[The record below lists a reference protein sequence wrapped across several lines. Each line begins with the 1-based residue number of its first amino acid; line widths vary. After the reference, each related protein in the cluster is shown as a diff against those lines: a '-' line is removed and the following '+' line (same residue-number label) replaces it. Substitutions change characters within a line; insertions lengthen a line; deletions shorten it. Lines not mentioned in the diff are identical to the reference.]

1 MSGTMSDHPIHDR
14 RLRRRTILAA
24 PAASAAAMAAAP
36 QEGPG
41 ARRPR
46 ILITSAAHPLAMT
59 LARVLGK
66 DHQIRLTDREPV
78 SPGFEFI
85 RSPLDKPDDTAALVQ
100 GLDAVVHVA
109 ESSPGDNDRQTLDWL
124 TRGTYHLLEA
134 ASKARV
140 PKAVFLS
147 TLDLMTAYDA
157 GYTVSESWRPRPTT
171 DARVL
176 GKYLGEVVCRE
187 FARDRKI
194 RAMTLRLGKVVKFAE
209 TAGKPFD
216 PMWVDE
222 EDVAHAVARAVAA
235 TPRDNQQGVGSWWA
249 VVHIGMDSPKARF
262 SVAGAK
268 YALNYQPKV
277 KW

>member
-1 MSGTMSDHPIHDR
+1 MSGTMSQTSNQGAP
-14 RLRRRTILAA
+14 LRRRTLLAA
-24 PAASAAAMAAAP
+24 PAASAAAMAAAQ
-36 QEGPG
+36 QEGTG

-59 LARVLGK
+59 LARALGK

-78 SPGFEFI
+78 SSSFEFI
-85 RSPLDKPDDTAALVQ
+85 RSALDKPEETAALVQ
-100 GLDAVVHVA
+100 GLDAIVHVA
-109 ESSPGDNDRQTLDWL
+109 EASSGDNDRQTLDWL

-140 PKAVFLS
+140 PKAIFLS
-147 TLDLMTAYDA
+147 TLELMTAYDA
-157 GYTVSESWRPRPTT
+157 NYTVSESWRPRPTT
-171 DARVL
+171 DARIL

-194 RAMTLRLGKVVKFAE
+194 RAMTLRLGKVVKFTE

-216 PMWVDE
+216 AMWVDE
-222 EDVAHAVARAVAA
+222 EDVAHAVARAVAN
-235 TPRDNQQGVGSWWA
+235 TPPDNHQGVGSQWA
-249 VVHIGMDSPKARF
+249 VVHIGSDSPKARF
-262 SVAGAK
+262 SIAGAK

-277 KW
+277 AW

>member
-1 MSGTMSDHPIHDR
+1 MS
-14 RLRRRTILAA
+14 LA
-24 PAASAAAMAAAP
+24 
-36 QEGPG
+36 
-41 ARRPR
+41 
-46 ILITSAAHPLAMT
+46 LH
-59 LARVLGK
+59 LGK
-66 DHQIRLTDREPV
+66 NHHIRLTDREPV
-78 SPGFEFI
+78 SSSFEFM
-85 RSPLDKPDDTAALVQ
+85 RSALDKPQETAALVQ
-100 GLDAVVHVA
+100 GIDAVVHVA
-109 ESSPGDNDRQTLDWL
+109 ESSSGDNDQQTLDWL

-157 GYTVSESWRPRPTT
+157 SYTVSESWRPRPST

-176 GKYLGEVVCRE
+176 GKYLGEAVCRE

-194 RAMTLRLGKVVKFAE
+194 RAMTLRLGKVVKFTD

-222 EDVAHAVARAVAA
+222 EDVAQAVARAVAL
-235 TPRDNQQGVGSWWA
+235 TPRDSQQGVGSWWA
-249 VVHIGMDSPKARF
+249 VVHVGSDSPNARF

-268 YALNYQPKV
+268 HVLNYQPKV

>member
-1 MSGTMSDHPIHDR
+1 MTGTMKESSTRVP

-24 PAASAAAMAAAP
+24 PAASAAAMAAAQ
-36 QEGPG
+36 QEG
-41 ARRPR
+41 ASRPR
-46 ILITSAAHPLAMT
+46 ILITCASHPLAMT
-59 LARVLGK
+59 LARLLAK
-66 DHQIRLTDREPV
+66 DHRIRITDRDPV
-78 SPGFEFI
+78 SSSFEFI
-85 RSPLDKPDDTAALVQ
+85 RSAFDKPEETAALVQ
-100 GLDAVVHVA
+100 GVDAIVHVA
-109 ESSPGDNDRQTLDWL
+109 ESSSGDNDRQTLDWL
-124 TRGTYHLLEA
+124 SRGTYHLLEA

-140 PKAVFLS
+140 PKAIFLS

-157 GYTVSESWRPRPTT
+157 NYTVSESWRPRPTT
-171 DARVL
+171 DVRVL

-194 RAMTLRLGKVVKFAE
+194 RAMTLRLGKVVKFAD
-209 TAGKPFD
+209 TAGQPFD
-216 PMWVDE
+216 PIWVDE
-222 EDVAHAVARAVAA
+222 EDVAHAVARAVAT

-249 VVHIGMDSPKARF
+249 VVHIGSDSPNARF

>member
-1 MSGTMSDHPIHDR
+1 MSGTMNENSTHNL
-14 RLRRRTILAA
+14 RLRRRTILTA
-24 PAASAAAMAAAP
+24 PAASAAVIAATQ
-36 QEGPG
+36 QEG
-41 ARRPR
+41 AAKSR
-46 ILITSAAHPLAMT
+46 ILITSASHPLAMS
-59 LARVLGK
+59 LAGLLSK
-66 DHQIRLTDREPV
+66 DHQVRLTDREPV
-78 SPGFEFI
+78 SSNFEFI
-85 RSPLDKPDDTAALVQ
+85 RSALDKPEETAALVQ
-100 GLDAVVHVA
+100 GIGAVVHVA
-109 ESSPGDNDRQTLDWL
+109 ESSSGDNDQQTLDWL

-157 GYTVSESWRPRPTT
+157 NYTVSESWRPRPST

-222 EDVAHAVARAVAA
+222 EDVAQAVARAVAV
-235 TPRDNQQGVGSWWA
+235 TPRDNHQGVGSWWA
-249 VVHIGMDSPKARF
+249 VVHIGSDSPNARF
-262 SVAGAK
+262 SVTGAR